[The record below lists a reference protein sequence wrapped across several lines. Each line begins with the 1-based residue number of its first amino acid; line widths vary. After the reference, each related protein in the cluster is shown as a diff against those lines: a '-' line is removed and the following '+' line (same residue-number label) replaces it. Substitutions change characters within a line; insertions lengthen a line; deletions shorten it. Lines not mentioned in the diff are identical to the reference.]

1 MYVNGQDY
9 HITAIIA
16 NERRSVTL
24 GSWSKLLAH

>member
-16 NERRSVTL
+16 NEREISH
-24 GSWSKLLAH
+24 SW